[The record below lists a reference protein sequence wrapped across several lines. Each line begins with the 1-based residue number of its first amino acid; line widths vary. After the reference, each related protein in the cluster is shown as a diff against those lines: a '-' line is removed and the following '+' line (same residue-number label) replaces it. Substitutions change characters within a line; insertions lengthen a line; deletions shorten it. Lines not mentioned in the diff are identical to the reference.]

1 MKIGVVDTMF
11 ARADMGALAVKTIK
25 KEAPNAEIV
34 HYTVPGVKDL
44 AIGCK
49 KLFDESGCDI
59 IIALGMA
66 GKMPIDE
73 TCAHEANLGL
83 IHCELMVGRH
93 IMKIFVHEKE
103 AKNDKKLVAIMK
115 NRVVKHSTNAV
126 KLLNDPSWLRARAG
140 TGQRQGAVNAKIL
153 KLE

>member
-11 ARADMGALAVKTIK
+11 ARADMGDLAVKTIK

-34 HYTVPGVKDL
+34 RYTVPGVKDL
-44 AIGCK
+44 PIGCK
-49 KLFDESGCDI
+49 RLFDESGSDI

-103 AKNDKKLVAIMK
+103 AKNDKKLAAIMK
-115 NRVVKHSTNAV
+115 DRVVKHTINAI
-126 KLLNDPSWLRARAG
+126 KLLNDPHWLRANAG
-140 TGQRQGAVNAKIL
+140 TGQRQGSKNAKIL
-153 KLE
+153 QLR